1 MTMNEL
7 DLRAKDGGV
16 VLRLRVQ
23 PRASK
28 DAIGGLRDGA
38 LVVRVTAPPV
48 EGTANAAV
56 IKLIAKVL
64 ERPPSSIALLHG
76 SKGRDKTLHVAGIEM
91 DEMRAKLLACVR

>member
-1 MTMNEL
+1 MTETGL

-28 DAIGGLRDGA
+28 DAVGGVRQGA

-56 IKLIAKVL
+56 VKLMAKL
-64 ERPPSSIALLHG
+64 LGRPPSAITLLHG
-76 SKGRDKTLHVAGIEM
+76 SKGRDKTLHVAGIDVAEA
-91 DEMRAKLLACVR
+91 RSRLLT